1 MEEFAIARPYV
12 KAILT
17 IAADDCSYAEWEKML
32 NFLSMVVTDV
42 DGSFFLRDMSVSTD
56 QKIDFLSNI
65 NPKML
70 NKYGV
75 NFIKTLA
82 GAKRLMLL
90 PSIFSLYE
98 ILMRKAESKLD
109 IYLQVAQKSEIDVGA
124 EFSSSIKGDEIN
136 ITEEIAPNLI
146 AGGVARMGN
155 IVVDGSYKGQ
165 LASLREF
172 IVSE

>member
-17 IAADDCSYAEWEKML
+17 IAANDGSYTAWEGML
-32 NFLSMVVTDV
+32 RFLAMVVLDTD
-42 DGSFFLRDMSVSTD
+42 GRRFLQDMSVSTE
-56 QKIDFLSNI
+56 QKVDFLINI
-65 NPKML
+65 NANML
-70 NKYGV
+70 NTYGV

-82 GAKRLMLL
+82 EAKRIMLL

-98 ILMRKAESKLD
+98 VLMRKAESKLD
-109 IYLQVAQKSEIDVGA
+109 IYLQVAQKSDVDVGA
-124 EFSSSIKGDEIN
+124 EFNSNLMGDEIS

-146 AGGVARMGN
+146 AGGIARIGN